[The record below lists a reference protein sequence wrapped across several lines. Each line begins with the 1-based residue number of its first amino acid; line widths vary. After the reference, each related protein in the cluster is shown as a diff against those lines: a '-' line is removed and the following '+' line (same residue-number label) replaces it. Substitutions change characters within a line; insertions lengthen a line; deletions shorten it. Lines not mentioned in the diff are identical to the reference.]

1 MNTLVMKFNLCW
13 DDTGWN
19 ETIELEINYIPAGIV
34 NILYEGKAPNLEM
47 IKIINEN
54 YTDIVNAVIA
64 EQTRLAWELREKAW
78 DTPEKKPYHEIE
90 EFITNTNKIQRQI
103 GG

>member
-1 MNTLVMKFNLCW
+1 MNTLIMEFNICW

-34 NILYEGKAPNLEM
+34 NILYNGKSPDKDI
-47 IKIINEN
+47 IKIIEKN
-54 YTDIVNAVIA
+54 YTKIVNAVIA

-78 DTPEKKPYHEIE
+78 DIPEKKPYHEIE
-90 EFITNTNKIQRQI
+90 YFLSSMDDIQRQI